1 MAKIEDIQVD
11 DKLIEAFHLMY
22 GYFPEGVQLVHKSKR
37 IIALNSACASFGR
50 HVGMVCSKHGPPE
63 HHKGCL
69 ANKTLKGHKAT
80 WLKGP
85 RMTPDAPE
93 ATIFWL
99 PVDGYPDFYIHFG
112 VHCMKHYSAPSSE
125 DE

>member
-1 MAKIEDIQVD
+1 MRHSISCMTTFQKACNWCTSQNGSLPLIQPARPLD
-11 DKLIEAFHLMY
+11 GTWAWF
-22 GYFPEGVQLVHKSKR
+22 
-37 IIALNSACASFGR
+37 A
-50 HVGMVCSKHGPPE
+50 KHGPPE